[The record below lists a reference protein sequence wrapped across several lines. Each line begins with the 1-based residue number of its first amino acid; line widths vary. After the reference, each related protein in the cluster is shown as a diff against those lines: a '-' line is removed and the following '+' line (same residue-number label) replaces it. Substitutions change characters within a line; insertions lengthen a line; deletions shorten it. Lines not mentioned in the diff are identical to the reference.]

1 MVVNILFIH
10 HLSVLSSHSCAAS
23 VYLYNTFWIVISLIL
38 LDLERLISRLIIDGY
53 LKQEFFEQH
62 SSSVTAYL
70 RPGINAIQLI
80 SSNSQRSTN
89 PTKIQIELIIRS
101 EQVNNNNTD
110 EEISNLKQKS
120 IEQINEQCFDELKK
134 ELKVIFDTSN
144 YSNIIS
150 EETIK
155 ELVKLMP

>member
-1 MVVNILFIH
+1 M
-10 HLSVLSSHSCAAS
+10 
-23 VYLYNTFWIVISLIL
+23 
-38 LDLERLISRLIIDGY
+38 
-53 LKQEFFEQH
+53 
-62 SSSVTAYL
+62 
-70 RPGINAIQLI
+70 
-80 SSNSQRSTN
+80 
-89 PTKIQIELIIRS
+89 
-101 EQVNNNNTD
+101 NNNNTD

>member
-1 MVVNILFIH
+1 
-10 HLSVLSSHSCAAS
+10 
-23 VYLYNTFWIVISLIL
+23 
-38 LDLERLISRLIIDGY
+38 
-53 LKQEFFEQH
+53 
-62 SSSVTAYL
+62 
-70 RPGINAIQLI
+70 
-80 SSNSQRSTN
+80 
-89 PTKIQIELIIRS
+89 
-101 EQVNNNNTD
+101 VNNNNTD